1 MDEAEATKQVSPGIE
16 RLAMQRARDKANMA
30 KWDLNIAI
38 FLFAVL
44 IIVMILLFQGVGI
57 GITAPVAVF
66 GLAMI
71 WLEGWR
77 REKKLYK
84 FFYEEE
90 LASLQKKPAEEAA
103 TLVTRLTPREI
114 ETVNYMAQGYSNKLI
129 ANEFGIGEQTI
140 KNFVSGILT
149 KLNAH
154 DRTEAVVIAIK
165 QGLISIE

>member
-1 MDEAEATKQVSPGIE
+1 MDEAEVTKQISQQMEQTV
-16 RLAMQRARDKANMA
+16 ARRTAEKARSA
-30 KWDLNIAI
+30 RWDLDIAI

-90 LASLQKKPAEEAA
+90 LASLQKKPADEAA
-103 TLVTRLTPREI
+103 TLVTRLTPREV

-129 ANEFGIGEQTI
+129 ANEFGITEQTI